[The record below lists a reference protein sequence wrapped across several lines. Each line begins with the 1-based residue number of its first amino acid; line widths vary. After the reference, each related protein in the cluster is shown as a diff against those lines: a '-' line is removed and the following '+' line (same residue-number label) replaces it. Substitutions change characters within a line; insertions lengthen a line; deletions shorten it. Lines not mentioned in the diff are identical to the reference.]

1 MGMMNFLM
9 LWVTFFWAANAVAGK
24 FALRGF
30 SPMALAQL
38 RATGTAA
45 GFVVIYIAWRGWP
58 SLRLSR
64 REWIFIALAGFNGVT
79 INQVTYLG
87 GLSRTSVA
95 HTALIIALGP
105 VLVLALARLMRMEA
119 LTAAKAGGMVL
130 AFCGVGVLTIGKP
143 SAASGASWVG
153 DIILLAGRLSFAYY
167 TILLKQGG
175 ERYDSLTLNTL
186 TFTVGAILLLP
197 FTMHSLWGAHWQ
209 GVPVVAWEGLVFMV
223 IFGTLL
229 AYLLYAFALT
239 VMSASRAISFVY
251 LSPVFAIGLG
261 VWLLAETITWRVWVA
276 GALILVGLYFTGQGK
291 AENLGATE
299 Q

>member
-1 MGMMNFLM
+1 MMNFIM

-38 RATGTAA
+38 RATGTAV
-45 GFVVIYIAWRGWP
+45 GFIVIYIAWRGWAP
-58 SLRLSR
+58 LRFSR

-105 VLVLALARLMRMEA
+105 VLVLALARLMHMET
-119 LTAAKAGGMVL
+119 LTAAKGAGMIL
-130 AFCGVGVLTIGKP
+130 AFGGVGVLTLGKP
-143 SAASGASWVG
+143 SATSGASWVG
-153 DIILLAGRLSFAYY
+153 DLILLAGRLAFAYY
-167 TILLKQGG
+167 TILLKRGG
-175 ERYDSLTLNTL
+175 ERYDSLTLNTF
-186 TFTVGAILLLP
+186 TFAAGAILLVP
-197 FTMHSLWGAHWQ
+197 FTLHSLFRAHWQ
-209 GVPVVAWEGLVFMV
+209 GVPTAAWEGLGFMV

-239 VMSASRAISFVY
+239 AMSASRAISFVY
-251 LSPVFAIGLG
+251 LAPVFAIGLG
-261 VWLLAETITWRVWVA
+261 VWLLSETITWRVWVA
-276 GALILVGLYFTGQGK
+276 GALILLGLYFTGQGK
-291 AENLGATE
+291 AENLGAE